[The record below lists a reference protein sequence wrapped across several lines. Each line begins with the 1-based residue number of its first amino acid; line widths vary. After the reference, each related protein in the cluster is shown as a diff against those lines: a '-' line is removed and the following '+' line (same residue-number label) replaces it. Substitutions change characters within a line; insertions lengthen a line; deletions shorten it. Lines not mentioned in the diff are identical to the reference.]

1 MIANM
6 NDEDQV
12 PMYFIP
18 KIRQSI
24 PCVKSLKKAYALYIN
39 IPFCDNRCY
48 FCSIPVLQLTN
59 RKNLDNYVE
68 NLLHEM
74 TAIGKMLKNYELKG
88 IHIGGGTPSILSVSQ
103 IKKIFDALT
112 NHFGSD
118 IPEIVFEANPESMNK
133 EKIDVLTEYRN
144 VTLNFGIQTFDS
156 ERLRKINRMDM
167 VEGIKDCLHYAVK
180 KTNLHVGID
189 LIVGL
194 PGSKMDD
201 FNGDMNV
208 MRELGIKNVF
218 IYPYRLEEKSFFYHL
233 RNDANTMWLSQNELI
248 RNVEYAEEKMRKN
261 GYIAKTIYYWTKEEK
276 NLYLYNFHQMNG
288 NEWVGIGAGAYSYLE
303 HSVIYND
310 LWEWKKH
317 NWFTES
323 NEEQI
328 FRQNVTEQLIW
339 DLSFEVKSGNF
350 DVKILIQKYGE
361 IAKPY
366 LWKIVRRLKEKGY
379 LQRKNNIICLS
390 VKGKVLLD
398 DVDKIIREVV
408 LN

>member
-1 MIANM
+1 MYMDGGRPKFNYMIKRSRDYAVDWYYHVKTTKPVKLKEHDNKI
-6 NDEDQV
+6 NY
-12 PMYFIP
+12 MYEP
-18 KIRQSI
+18 LPYKE
-24 PCVKSLKKAYALYIN
+24 
-39 IPFCDNRCY
+39 
-48 FCSIPVLQLTN
+48 
-59 RKNLDNYVE
+59 LDN
-68 NLLHEM
+68 L
-74 TAIGKMLKNYELKG
+74 
-88 IHIGGGTPSILSVSQ
+88 
-103 IKKIFDALT
+103 F
-112 NHFGSD
+112 
-118 IPEIVFEANPESMNK
+118 
-133 EKIDVLTEYRN
+133 
-144 VTLNFGIQTFDS
+144 
-156 ERLRKINRMDM
+156 
-167 VEGIKDCLHYAVK
+167 
-180 KTNLHVGID
+180 
-189 LIVGL
+189 
-194 PGSKMDD
+194 
-201 FNGDMNV
+201 
-208 MRELGIKNVF
+208 
-218 IYPYRLEEKSFFYHL
+218 
-233 RNDANTMWLSQNELI
+233 

-366 LWKIVRRLKEKGY
+366 LWKIVKRLKEKGY